1 MKYYLIMFLRQNVLL
16 IFSVLLFM
24 YGCGGGETNSGD
36 IEIPDSIKAGPSAK
50 MLEVGQEV
58 IDDLVQ
64 NVSSPVEMAA
74 LIQKVGVPFSKDYLS
89 DPDNIDDYNTSFKK
103 SINLGILAADL
114 GYMNIYD
121 KTSMILDHITAIKK
135 VSDDLKIGQF
145 FDFSTLKRLA
155 SNNENLDSL
164 MYISTSSFNKMDRY
178 LRDNNRSSASTLIVS
193 GVWIEGLYLATQVSK
208 STDNQQIQERV
219 AEQKISLI
227 DLLIVLKVYQEID
240 GFSELIADFEEIKAA
255 FDPIVITVEKG
266 ESEMKEVDGRLIII
280 QNDIQHVK
288 VPEGQMKKIIE
299 VTERVRNKIIGK

>member
-1 MKYYLIMFLRQNVLL
+1 MFLRQNVLL
-16 IFSVLLFM
+16 LISILLM
-24 YGCGGGETNSGD
+24 VYGCGGGGD
-36 IEIPDSIKAGPSAK
+36 PVSDHIEIPDSIKAGPSTK

-89 DPDNIDDYNTSFKK
+89 DPNKIDEYNTSFKK
-103 SINLGILAADL
+103 SVNLGVLAADL

-178 LRDNNRSSASTLIVS
+178 LRDNNRSSASTLIVA
-193 GVWIEGLYLATQVSK
+193 GVWIEGLYLATQVAK
-208 STDNQQIQERV
+208 MTDNDQIKERV

-240 GFSELIADFEEIKAA
+240 GFGDLIADFEEVKSA
-255 FDPIVITVEKG
+255 FDPVVITVEKG

-288 VPEGQMKKIIE
+288 VPEGQMQKIID
-299 VTERVRNKIIGK
+299 VTEKIRNKIIGK